1 MTDARANYI
10 CMILLLELIIV

>member
-10 CMILLLELIIV
+10 CMKLLLELIIV